1 MMRVVKGRKT
11 VSVPARVSVSVSVS
25 VSLSVGVIVSVSV
38 SVSVWVGIVR
48 CHLAAPSQHTI
59 SQHSFTPLIHTTLI
73 QGTSSTLDGGEE
85 EVYLVHLNGLTD
97 RDVAAKLRGHQ
108 VFVRDDE
115 RKQKVPTLALTLPRS
130 YDRSTTLEY
139 HFFVF

>member
-1 MMRVVKGRKT
+1 M
-11 VSVPARVSVSVSVS
+11 
-25 VSLSVGVIVSVSV
+25 
-38 SVSVWVGIVR
+38 
-48 CHLAAPSQHTI
+48 
-59 SQHSFTPLIHTTLI
+59 LI

-130 YDRSTTLEY
+130 YDRSTTFCFNFLLVTPTLAVVQPSLHY
-139 HFFVF
+139 SHRNAPSTTTTTTTTTTAAAAAAATAATTITTTTTTHTTA